1 MQVTGH
7 DENFWQLHK
16 AQEALQVGAFDHV
29 SGAVR
34 LWSAGLNQV
43 CSKIRVFFATALNI
57 ENRRSRR
64 SVMSARTLRT
74 AMATT
79 MIRQALEKTSLI
91 HRFTLTTET
100 CITGLRRA
108 LAAETHI

>member
-1 MQVTGH
+1 
-7 DENFWQLHK
+7 
-16 AQEALQVGAFDHV
+16 
-29 SGAVR
+29 
-34 LWSAGLNQV
+34 
-43 CSKIRVFFATALNI
+43 
-57 ENRRSRR
+57 
-64 SVMSARTLRT
+64 MSARTLRT